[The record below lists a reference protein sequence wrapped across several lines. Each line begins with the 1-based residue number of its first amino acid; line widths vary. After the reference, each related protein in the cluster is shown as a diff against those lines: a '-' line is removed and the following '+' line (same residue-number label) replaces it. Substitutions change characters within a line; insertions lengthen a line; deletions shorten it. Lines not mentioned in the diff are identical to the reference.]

1 MIDKDGVD
9 WIGLH
14 DEEGFGP
21 KGEYRGFP
29 NAIQAQGG
37 SYFHTMNVGTDF
49 LSSVVGFESKEQV
62 RITYTSTN
70 I

>member
-1 MIDKDGVD
+1 MNINPREELQQISLLPLLLYIIRKRKALVSSMIDKDGVD

-29 NAIQAQGG
+29 NAIQG
-37 SYFHTMNVGTDF
+37 
-49 LSSVVGFESKEQV
+49 
-62 RITYTSTN
+62 
-70 I
+70 